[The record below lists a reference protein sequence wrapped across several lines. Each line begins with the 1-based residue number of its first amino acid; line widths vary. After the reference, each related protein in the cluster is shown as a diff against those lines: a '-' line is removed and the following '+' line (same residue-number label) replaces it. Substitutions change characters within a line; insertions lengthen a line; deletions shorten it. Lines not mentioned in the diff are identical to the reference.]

1 MRSAVLIVLFA
12 AALVASP
19 SAVGAASSPPDS
31 SARVINVSAHGPGPA
46 HEHLTLALDK
56 AAIVQLDA
64 DARDVL
70 VSNPAVV
77 DAVVKTSRRVYL
89 LGLKTGQTNAF
100 FFDAAGHQILSLD
113 IAVER
118 DVADLT
124 SMMHAN
130 FPGSDIHATALNDN
144 VVLTGSVASAQD
156 ATRAQDLASR
166 FATEGGKADPSKV
179 VNMLKVKGREQVLI
193 KVRVSEI

>member
-70 VSNPAVV
+70 VSNPAIV
-77 DAVVKTSRRVYL
+77 DAVVRTSRRVYL
-89 LGLKTGQTNAF
+89 RGLKTGQTNAF

-113 IAVER
+113 IQVER
-118 DVADLT
+118 DVASLT
-124 SMMHAN
+124 SMLHAN
-130 FPGSDIHATALNDN
+130 FPGSDIKVTALNDN
-144 VVLTGSVASAQD
+144 IVLTGTVESAEQ
-156 ATRAQDLASR
+156 ATRAQDLAAR
-166 FATEGGKADPSKV
+166 FTGDAGKAADPSKV
-179 VNMLKVKGREQVLI
+179 VNMLKVKGRE
-193 KVRVSEI
+193 